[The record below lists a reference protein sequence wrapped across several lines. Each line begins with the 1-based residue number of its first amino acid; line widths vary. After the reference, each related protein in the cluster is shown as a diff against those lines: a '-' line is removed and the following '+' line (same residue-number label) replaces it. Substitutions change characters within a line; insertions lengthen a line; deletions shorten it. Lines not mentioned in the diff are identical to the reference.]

1 MKKSILLLFILLIPV
16 LACSQTSEDFFE
28 KGIAKSNLGDYKGAI
43 QDYNKAIE
51 LDPNLAEAYLNR
63 GVAKILHGKIYSGC
77 LDLSKAGELGNME
90 AYDLIKK
97 YCQ

>member
-51 LDPNLAEAYLNR
+51 LDPTLT
-63 GVAKILHGKIYSGC
+63 GVL
-77 LDLSKAGELGNME
+77 L
-90 AYDLIKK
+90 K
-97 YCQ
+97 YCTVKYTPAVLIYLKQVN

>member
-51 LDPNLAEAYLNR
+51 LNPNYVLAYNNR
-63 GVAKILHGKIYSGC
+63 GISKIALGQKVSGC
-77 LDLSKAGELGNME
+77 LDLSKAGELGAIQ
-90 AYDLIKK
+90 AYDMIKQF
-97 YCQ
+97 CL

>member
-63 GVAKILHGKIYSGC
+63 GDRKSVV
-77 LDLSKAGELGNME
+77 
-90 AYDLIKK
+90 
-97 YCQ
+97 